1 MIFIVNFYLLNDFLI
16 IEIKNELISLSFIKF
31 FLLLGFNLVMYLY
44 IMEMNNN
51 FYKYF
56 YLIGF
61 LALLIAIV
69 TIYSVL
75 SEINLFF
82 TEKIKI

>member
-1 MIFIVNFYLLNDFLI
+1 MNLFLNLLLNYF
-16 IEIKNELISLSFIKF
+16 
-31 FLLLGFNLVMYLY
+31 LLGFNLILYLY
-44 IMEMNNN
+44 IVVMNNN

-56 YLIGF
+56 YLIGL

>member
-1 MIFIVNFYLLNDFLI
+1 M
-16 IEIKNELISLSFIKF
+16 
-31 FLLLGFNLVMYLY
+31 
-44 IMEMNNN
+44 MNNN

>member
-1 MIFIVNFYLLNDFLI
+1 MNLFLYLLLNYF
-16 IEIKNELISLSFIKF
+16 
-31 FLLLGFNLVMYLY
+31 LLGFNLILYLY
-44 IMEMNNN
+44 IVVMNNN

-56 YLIGF
+56 YLIGL

>member
-1 MIFIVNFYLLNDFLI
+1 M
-16 IEIKNELISLSFIKF
+16 
-31 FLLLGFNLVMYLY
+31 
-44 IMEMNNN
+44 NN
-51 FYKYF
+51 FYKYL

-61 LALLIAIV
+61 LAVVIGLV

-75 SEINLFF
+75 TEINLFF

>member
-1 MIFIVNFYLLNDFLI
+1 
-16 IEIKNELISLSFIKF
+16 
-31 FLLLGFNLVMYLY
+31 
-44 IMEMNNN
+44 MNNN

-61 LALLIAIV
+61 LALLIAFV

>member
-1 MIFIVNFYLLNDFLI
+1 MNLFLYLLLNYF
-16 IEIKNELISLSFIKF
+16 
-31 FLLLGFNLVMYLY
+31 LLGFNLILYLY
-44 IMEMNNN
+44 IVVMNNN

-61 LALLIAIV
+61 LALLIAFV